1 MCHFTSH
8 SPAFSNHNS
17 GDNLLIIQCDSG
29 HLYGDLVACAR
40 YRIDDEKEKALRKK
54 EKALREKKV
63 VTGTTHVLFIIH
75 LPRRGGSRGKTSFSF
90 VGFQGGSWISAH
102 IDDIHVQSEAALTL
116 DDALNATISELFY
129 NMPFLPGKLALTT
142 QNIDHEPF
150 EPQQIKELEPMS
162 TEAHVDY
169 PENQQNP
176 ILEFPSSVS
185 ENKDVSMNNLY
196 FKTTYEL
203 CIYLFER
210 LVLKRWNFKMNSK
223 CLFQSIKKRLECVY
237 NLLL

>member
-1 MCHFTSH
+1 M
-8 SPAFSNHNS
+8 
-17 GDNLLIIQCDSG
+17 LIIQCDSG

-129 NMPFLPGKLALTT
+129 NMPFLPGKLEMTT

-150 EPQQIKELEPMS
+150 EPQQMQQSEPMS

-203 CIYLFER
+203 CIYLF
-210 LVLKRWNFKMNSK
+210 
-223 CLFQSIKKRLECVY
+223 I
-237 NLLL
+237 